1 MVNKA
6 LTSCRNT
13 NTKVQI
19 IGNRIIVHIHIGT
32 RSNQRDPFW
41 CLLQWEIVSR
51 VCIVCMCVHVYCFSS
66 IPNKLHTTS
75 ASSHAFQPKD
85 DFFLIDFKYRQLFY
99 ALLSIARR
107 DFFLSLRSFFLSF
120 SRIHTTHLSLAV
132 SPFRTVLSHP
142 FIRNRAWSLPFLYQS
157 SRDFFILHVFLS
169 THSRVLSRPFLFLS
183 FRTLDLFFPDSY
195 AQKHCSALSRMLR
208 YLYICICIY
217 IYKNTKNN
225 LQNDIISILHAS
237 FIFVSHI
244 CYFFFSSFCFFV
256 PLRRFYVCVLCVSV
270 CVCECFIFRIENDPN
285 ARKNVKK
292 RLLKT
297 LPRTWS
303 LFYHFVIFVFLFN

>member
-51 VCIVCMCVHVYCFSS
+51 VCIVCMCVHV
-66 IPNKLHTTS
+66 
-75 ASSHAFQPKD
+75 
-85 DFFLIDFKYRQLFY
+85 FLLFLFHPEQAAYKRIVARVSTKGRFLLDRFKYRQIFY
-99 ALLSIARR
+99 AFLSIAWR
-107 DFFLSLRSFFLSF
+107 DFCFVALILSLFLTHPHYALVSLFRTSFFHIPL
-120 SRIHTTHLSLAV
+120 
-132 SPFRTVLSHP
+132 
-142 FIRNRAWSLPFLYQS
+142 RNRAWSFPFLYQ
-157 SRDFFILHVFLS
+157 FFSLFRVFYS
-169 THSRVLSRPFLFLS
+169 THSRVLSRPFFISLS
-183 FRTLDLFFPDSY
+183 LSLLLSLDLFFPDSY

-244 CYFFFSSFCFFV
+244 CFFFLLFVSSFPFDDFM
-256 PLRRFYVCVLCVSV
+256 SV
-270 CVCECFIFRIENDPN
+270 CVWVCESVCVSASSFVSKTTRTLEKMLRN
-285 ARKNVKK
+285 A
-292 RLLKT
+292 
-297 LPRTWS
+297 
-303 LFYHFVIFVFLFN
+303 Y